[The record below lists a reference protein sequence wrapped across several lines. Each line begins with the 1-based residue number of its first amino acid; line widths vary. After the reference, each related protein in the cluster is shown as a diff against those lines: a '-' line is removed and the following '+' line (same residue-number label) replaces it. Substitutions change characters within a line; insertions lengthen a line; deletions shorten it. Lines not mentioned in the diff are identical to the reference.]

1 MKHLVG
7 KQILKK
13 VPFMGDEVEIKKLSV
28 NEVFAVQALVK
39 KLNKSKNEDDQITL
53 LRDVIRI
60 SVIGASEVTDED
72 FNTFPVSEL
81 SELTE
86 EILSFSGMSNNEGNS
101 QMKS

>member
-7 KQILKK
+7 KQITKK
-13 VPFMGDEVEIKKLSV
+13 VSFMGDEVEVKKLSV
-28 NEVFAVQALVK
+28 NEVFDVQALVK

-60 SVIGASEVTDED
+60 AVLGAADLTDED
-72 FNTFPVSEL
+72 FNTFPISEL

-86 EILSFSGMSNNEGNS
+86 EILSFSGMGGNEGN
-101 QMKS
+101 